1 MARNQ
6 GAVAHLEK
14 IRGTNT
20 ADERMPVSGSDV
32 STARNNSVTVC
43 GFSYFDAAN
52 AIETLGEGC
61 RETFGHVLDGNDSG
75 TIPGHRG
82 EHLKQGFRAAGGRPD
97 GNYFLP
103 LVSGSRENG
112 GRNHHIGGAMV
123 RDLNRVLAKLVH
135 PGRGG
140 RTHGVFQ

>member
-52 AIETLGEGC
+52 AIETLGEG
-61 RETFGHVLDGNDSG
+61 RSEAFGHVLDGDDSRA
-75 TIPGHRG
+75 ILGHLS
-82 EHLKQGFRAAGGRPD
+82 EHLEQGFRATSRRAD
-97 GNYFLP
+97 GNYFPP
-103 LVSGSRENG
+103 LESRRRKNN
-112 GRNHHIGGAMV
+112 GRNYYIGGAIV
-123 RDLNRVLAKLVH
+123 RDMNRVLAKLVH
-135 PGRGG
+135 P
-140 RTHGVFQ
+140 

>member
-52 AIETLGEGC
+52 AIETLGEG
-61 RETFGHVLDGNDSG
+61 RSEAFGHVLDGHDS
-75 TIPGHRG
+75 
-82 EHLKQGFRAAGGRPD
+82 RAILGISASTWSKASVPPVD
-97 GNYFLP
+97 APMAIFSLW
-103 LVSGSRENG
+103 L
-112 GRNHHIGGAMV
+112 
-123 RDLNRVLAKLVH
+123 
-135 PGRGG
+135 
-140 RTHGVFQ
+140 